1 MPADAPIHAPADDAA
16 DALAFAVA
24 AREDAEAVARVR
36 VAAARALTAAHGH
49 GHWSGEATR
58 AGVVVGMLHA
68 KVWLARHRGE
78 PVATFRLSTR
88 KPWSID
94 RSRFPACARPLY
106 LTDMAVV
113 PAWQRRGVGRRC
125 LATAI
130 AAARAWPADALRLD
144 AYDAPAGAGDFY
156 VRCGFV
162 EVARATY
169 RGVPLRFFTFPIAD
183 ADMDP
188 LSAPPSSR

>member
-1 MPADAPIHAPADDAA
+1 MSSDADAA
-16 DALAFAVA
+16 DLALDFAVA
-24 AREDAEAVARVR
+24 TRDDADAVAHVR

-49 GHWSGEATR
+49 GQWSWETSR

-88 KPWSID
+88 RPWSID
-94 RSRFPACARPLY
+94 RLRFPRSARPLY
-106 LTDMAVV
+106 LTDMAIV

-156 VRCGFV
+156 ARCGFV

-169 RGVPLRFFTFPIAD
+169 RGVPRRYFTYPLGD
-183 ADMDP
+183 A
-188 LSAPPSSR
+188 LSARPTSR

>member
-1 MPADAPIHAPADDAA
+1 MMSDAGVADVLD
-16 DALAFAVA
+16 FAVA
-24 AREDAEAVARVR
+24 TRDDAEAVAQVR
-36 VAAARALTAAHGH
+36 AAAARALTAAHGR

-68 KVWLARHRGE
+68 KVWLARHEDE

-94 RSRFPACARPLY
+94 RTRFPACAHPLY
-106 LTDMAVV
+106 LTDMAIV

-144 AYDAPAGAGDFY
+144 AYDASAGAGEFY
-156 VRCGFV
+156 ARCGFV

-169 RGVPLRFFTFPIAD
+169 RGVPLRFFTYPID
-183 ADMDP
+183 DP
-188 LSAPPSSR
+188 LSAPPSSP